1 MESFCPTVMVVD
13 DEADVRNF
21 AKHVL
26 ENQGFQVLIA
36 KNGMEALLLG
46 EHHPGFIHALV
57 TDLVMPPYMGGYELA
72 LALRRRRPGLAVL
85 YISGYPTDDFVEGE
99 VLEEAAG
106 FLAKPFKPDTLV
118 RRVRE
123 LIHACNK
130 APRLGDHVSDDDVM
144 KSARSVLLLVPDTN
158 LRNGIALILRMEKL
172 LVLEARNIGEALGL
186 SQWHTGTIG
195 LMLADRDTMA
205 SLPLELSERLG
216 QARPEMRILCATASS
231 SDGQPVSE
239 RIKRVLEEWGMETA
253 GEE

>member
-1 MESFCPTVMVVD
+1 MVVD

-46 EHHPGFIHALV
+46 EHHPGLIHALV

-72 LALRRRRPGLAVL
+72 VALRRLRPGLAVL
-85 YISGYPTDDFVEGE
+85 YISGYPTDDFVQGE
-99 VLEEAAG
+99 VLEDAAG

-123 LIHACNK
+123 LIHSGKKERKRPIEPYEDGLK
-130 APRLGDHVSDDDVM
+130 AD
-144 KSARSVLLLVPDTN
+144 KSVLLLVPDTN
-158 LRNGIALILRMEKL
+158 LRNAVAMILRIERLM
-172 LVLEARNIGEALGL
+172 VLEARNIGEALGL
-186 SQWHTGTIG
+186 SQWHTGSIG
-195 LMLADRDTMA
+195 LMLADRETMDC
-205 SLPLELSERLG
+205 LPLELSERLMQG
-216 QARPEMRILCATASS
+216 RPEMRILCASSASVE
-231 SDGQPVSE
+231 GQSASE
-239 RIKRVLEEWGMETA
+239 RVKRVLEEWGMETA